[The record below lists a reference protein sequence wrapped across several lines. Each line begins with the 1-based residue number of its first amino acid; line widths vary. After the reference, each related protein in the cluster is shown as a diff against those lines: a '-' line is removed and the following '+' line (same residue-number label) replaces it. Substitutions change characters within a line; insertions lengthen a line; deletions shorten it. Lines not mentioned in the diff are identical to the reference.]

1 MTGHAEILMA
11 RIHGQTPPQ
20 VWVHVLDT
28 PPDYWMAQDATDSIA
43 NGFRAQ
49 IIILPTESVSG
60 LDLAI
65 LKGLTV
71 HVIGE
76 NESRCMAVMNRCK
89 NVQVHKFVCVG
100 TLEERIDQMIEQ
112 KKQLAESIVG
122 AGEAWLTELSTDQ
135 LRDLFTLGHEAV
147 GD

>member
-1 MTGHAEILMA
+1 MIGHAEILMA

-28 PPDYWMAQDATDSIA
+28 PPDYWMAQDATDSVA

-49 IIILPTESVSG
+49 ILILPTESVSG

-89 NVQVHKFVCVG
+89 KFASRVLYASSHGFVD
-100 TLEERIDQMIEQ
+100 TE
-112 KKQLAESIVG
+112 AEN
-122 AGEAWLTELSTDQ
+122 
-135 LRDLFTLGHEAV
+135 AV
-147 GD
+147 A